1 MKFLIASLLTE
12 SNTFC
17 PEKNTLEHFQI
28 IRGQEIIKQIRGTK
42 GSFIAGVINTAD
54 KLGVELLPT
63 IVAYANPFGPITKEV
78 FDFFLNGIL
87 SHLDNH
93 KDIGGIALCLHGGI
107 VAEHIFD
114 PEVELVL
121 EIRRKI
127 GKKTPI
133 VCTLDM
139 HANISS
145 RLIAI
150 ANAIFG
156 NNENPHLDSYERGV
170 EATEVLYKIAKGELE
185 PVMAIEK
192 PGLLPPTLYMN
203 PPKSGPLVEIFNE
216 VFERE
221 KDSRIININIAVG
234 FPWADV
240 PHAGMSVIVVADKEK
255 KLAEEIAQEFSEKLW
270 KKRHEFIPKL
280 PSTEEAVEEALS
292 IEGGPVILADVADN
306 PGDGTTQD
314 STEILHALLKK
325 GVRDAAIAVIRDP
338 EAVKKCIATGV
349 RNEVELNLGGKD
361 PRTSG
366 EPIQLVGKIK
376 TISDGLFVTRGPLY
390 GGAQVDMGRTVVVE
404 THGIEIII
412 TEETCN
418 PVDPEIFR
426 RNGIRPSR
434 KKILVIK
441 TFKMHS
447 EPNYRSFAKK
457 FIEVDALGQA
467 TIDLKRLKWKN
478 IPRPLFPIDD
488 D

>member
-17 PEKNTLEHFQI
+17 SEKNTLEHFQT

-63 IVAYANPFGPITKEV
+63 IVAYANPFGPITKEA

-93 KDIGGIALCLHGGI
+93 KDIDGIALCLHGGI

-114 PEVELVL
+114 PEGELVL
-121 EIRRKI
+121 EIRRKV

-156 NNENPHLDSYERGV
+156 NNENPHLDSYERGI

-185 PVMAIEK
+185 PVMAVEK
-192 PGLLPPTLYMN
+192 PGILPPTLYMN

-292 IEGGPVILADVADN
+292 IEGGPVILADVAD
-306 PGDGTTQD
+306 
-314 STEILHALLKK
+314 K
-325 GVRDAAIAVIRDP
+325 AA
-338 EAVKKCIATGV
+338 KKCIATGV
-349 RNEVELNLGGKD
+349 GNEVELKLGGKD
-361 PRTSG
+361 SRTSG

-426 RNGIRPSR
+426 RNGIAPSR

-478 IPRPLFPIDD
+478 IPRPLFPLDD